1 MGKNEIH
8 NLIIGHSSASTT
20 AAAQNFH
27 TYSISNAEF
36 DGMVQ
41 ICNFYCANIK
51 LKKKTELPG
60 KTS

>member
-1 MGKNEIH
+1 MKMGKNEIH

-41 ICNFYCANIK
+41 ICNFYCANIIK
-51 LKKKTELPG
+51 I
-60 KTS
+60 

>member
-20 AAAQNFH
+20 ATAQNFH
-27 TYSISNAEF
+27 TYWIFNAEF

-41 ICNFYCANIK
+41 M
-51 LKKKTELPG
+51 
-60 KTS
+60 